1 MNTKHRINTKHD
13 FDEKFLKVMNRTGFG
28 KTVRNVRNHK
38 GIKHK
43 KTKKEGII

>member
-13 FDEKFLKVMNRTGFG
+13 FDKNFLKVMNSIGFG
-28 KTVRNVRNHK
+28 KTIRNVRMNK
-38 GIKHK
+38 RIKHK